1 MISMRVAIHIWHG
14 LTKKGVRTREI
25 LTEIGAVRFAVDA
38 FTNPAVVTVSP
49 VALAAVAAAF
59 GLATNTVNN
68 FNSLLLQL
76 DHTTVQS
83 VVFVNR
89 RIFREKLPQI
99 ADRQQADGHSCV
111 AIQFDD
117 LHADDDFYQHQF
129 DRYGISA
136 SRSQRD
142 RPGATGIHEYHRQA
156 LPRPRPLRS
165 TARQT

>member
-1 MISMRVAIHIWHG
+1 
-14 LTKKGVRTREI
+14 VRTREI

-38 FTNPAVVTVSP
+38 LTNPAVVTVSP

-142 RPGATGIHEYHRQA
+142 RPGATGIYEYHRQA
-156 LPRPRPLRS
+156 LHGHDR
-165 TARQT
+165 